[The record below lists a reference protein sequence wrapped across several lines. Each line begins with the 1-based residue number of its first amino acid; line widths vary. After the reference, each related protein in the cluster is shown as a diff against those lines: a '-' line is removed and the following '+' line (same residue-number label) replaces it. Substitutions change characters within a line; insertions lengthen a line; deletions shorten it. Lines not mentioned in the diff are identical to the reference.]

1 MVAMQMVFQ
10 IILLLCSIYAMSE
23 QAAGLAINSS
33 CQAKSCGT
41 VSNIPYPFG
50 IGAGCYVDDWFEV
63 VCNESFSPP
72 KPFLRRLN
80 LEVLNISIGGGTVR
94 VNYPTFSSCTGGDD
108 SSKLNEKFAKGP
120 FIFSQ
125 SDNRFVAI
133 GCDNLASIESEDAS
147 VTIGGC
153 MSICGTDKAMD
164 ASSCN
169 GINCCETTI
178 PSQLLVFRTVIG
190 QINTIPATYDMITA
204 DKGCKSAFLVE
215 QKWFKADYP
224 YKDVSSNMS
233 QVPVVLEWGILNTS
247 FNSLPIPNINGSTS
261 SYNCVTNPT
270 STSQLLRTCSCNGG
284 FAGNPYLL
292 GGCQGN

>member
-23 QAAGLAINSS
+23 QAAGLAISSS
-33 CQAKSCGT
+33 CEAKSSCGN

-63 VCNESFSPP
+63 VCNDSFSPP
-72 KPFLRRLN
+72 KPFLRSLN
-80 LEVLNISIGGGTVR
+80 LEVLNISIEGGTVR

-108 SSKLNEKFAKGP
+108 SSKLNVEFAKGP

-133 GCDNLASIESEDAS
+133 GCDNLASIVSENNS
-147 VTIGGC
+147 VIIGGC

-178 PSQLLVFRTVIG
+178 PSQLLVFSTKIG
-190 QINTIPATYDMITA
+190 QINTNPGTYVTITA

-215 QKWFKADYP
+215 QKWFEADYP

-247 FNSLPIPNINGSTS
+247 FNSLPITNNGSTS
-261 SYNCVTNPT
+261 NYNCVTNRT
-270 STSQLLRTCSCNGG
+270 STVTCSCNGG

-292 GGCQGN
+292 RGCQGN